1 MFKRKRKIKIKFL
14 FVCLIFFSFIVFLNT
29 YNEQSELLGKKNKD
43 LKIIKNEIKEEKQYS
58 EKLLEEK
65 KSLNT
70 NEMIEKMARAK
81 LGMVR
86 PGEKVFVDRNNG
98 NK

>member
-65 KSLNT
+65 KSLNP